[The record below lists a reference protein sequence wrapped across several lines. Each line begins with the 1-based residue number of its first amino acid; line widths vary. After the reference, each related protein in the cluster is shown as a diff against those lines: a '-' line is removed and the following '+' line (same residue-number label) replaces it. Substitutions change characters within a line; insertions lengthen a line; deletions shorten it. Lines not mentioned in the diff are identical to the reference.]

1 MFYYV
6 FYFLRGDLK
15 MDKTIVKK
23 FKEGDKNAA
32 LTVLHKYEPLI
43 NKYCLKTNL
52 KGFDKND
59 LRQEANLSV
68 LKALNAIDLNKDS
81 ITYDAY
87 IMNTIRN
94 TFNLLIRNHHKANL
108 ESSLNINV
116 VGDYDIIDLLEDGI
130 DLEEL
135 LISNSIHSTLK
146 EALSTLSSEELE
158 VLYLIFCKF
167 KGKLRPYCLEKEITR
182 YEGKK
187 NLDLILSKLR
197 KFFI

>member
-1 MFYYV
+1 
-6 FYFLRGDLK
+6 

-23 FKEGDKNAA
+23 FKEGNKDAA
-32 LTVLHKYEPLI
+32 LAVLHKYEPLI

-59 LRQEANLSV
+59 LRQEAILSV
-68 LKALNAIDLNKDS
+68 LKALNALDLNKDS

-94 TFNLLIRNHHKANL
+94 TFNLLIRNHHKSNL

-116 VGDYDIIDLLEDGI
+116 VGDYDIID
-130 DLEEL
+130 
-135 LISNSIHSTLK
+135 
-146 EALSTLSSEELE
+146 ELE
-158 VLYLIFCKF
+158 VLYLIFYKF

>member
-1 MFYYV
+1 
-6 FYFLRGDLK
+6 

-23 FKEGDKNAA
+23 FKEGNKDAA
-32 LTVLHKYEPLI
+32 LAVLHKYEQLI
-43 NKYCLKTNL
+43 N
-52 KGFDKND
+52 KND
-59 LRQEANLSV
+59 LRQEASLSV
-68 LKALNAIDLNKDS
+68 LKALNALDLNKDR

-94 TFNLLIRNHHKANL
+94 TFNLLIRNHHKSNL

-116 VGDYDIIDLLEDGI
+116 VGDYDIIDLLEDSVN
-130 DLEEL
+130 LEEL
-135 LISNSIHSTLK
+135 LISSSIHSTLK
-146 EALSTLSSEELE
+146 EALSTLSSDELE
-158 VLYLIFCKF
+158 VLYLIFYKF

>member
-1 MFYYV
+1 MCIF
-6 FYFLRGDLK
+6 
-15 MDKTIVKK
+15 
-23 FKEGDKNAA
+23 
-32 LTVLHKYEPLI
+32 P
-43 NKYCLKTNL
+43 
-52 KGFDKND
+52 
-59 LRQEANLSV
+59 
-68 LKALNAIDLNKDS
+68 
-81 ITYDAY
+81 
-87 IMNTIRN
+87 IRN

-158 VLYLIFCKF
+158 VLYLIFYKF

>member
-1 MFYYV
+1 
-6 FYFLRGDLK
+6 
-15 MDKTIVKK
+15 
-23 FKEGDKNAA
+23 
-32 LTVLHKYEPLI
+32 
-43 NKYCLKTNL
+43 
-52 KGFDKND
+52 
-59 LRQEANLSV
+59 
-68 LKALNAIDLNKDS
+68 
-81 ITYDAY
+81 
-87 IMNTIRN
+87 MNTIRN

-116 VGDYDIIDLLEDGI
+116 VGDYDIIDF
-130 DLEEL
+130 LEEL